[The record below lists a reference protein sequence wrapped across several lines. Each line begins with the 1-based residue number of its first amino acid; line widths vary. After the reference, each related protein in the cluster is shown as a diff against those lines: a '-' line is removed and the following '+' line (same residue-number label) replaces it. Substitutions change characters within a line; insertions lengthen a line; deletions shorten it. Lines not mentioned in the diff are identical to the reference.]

1 MNLFFYYFVIIKIIS
16 SLNHQGSSAIKNH
29 IFYQPEHYEKI
40 SIISLCAFIFSCS
53 KDLPENQS
61 TQNSTRLI
69 GKTFSTQSLS
79 LTFTSSDSVSFQ
91 TKNTLYLLK
100 GKSKYEMNND
110 TIVIKSPYGKRLKP
124 NETTDS
130 YILNFIGYLRNDR
143 IEATFFI
150 IGPEEKRTVL
160 RT

>member
-1 MNLFFYYFVIIKIIS
+1 
-16 SLNHQGSSAIKNH
+16 
-29 IFYQPEHYEKI
+29 
-40 SIISLCAFIFSCS
+40 
-53 KDLPENQS
+53 
-61 TQNSTRLI
+61 
-69 GKTFSTQSLS
+69 
-79 LTFTSSDSVSFQ
+79 
-91 TKNTLYLLK
+91 
-100 GKSKYEMNND
+100 MNND

>member
-1 MNLFFYYFVIIKIIS
+1 MKK
-16 SLNHQGSSAIKNH
+16 SLL
-29 IFYQPEHYEKI
+29 
-40 SIISLCAFIFSCS
+40 IISLCAFIFSCS

-61 TQNSTRLI
+61 TQNSTKLI

-150 IGPEEKRTVL
+150 IGPEEKEQYLGHDVTL
-160 RT
+160 FME

>member
-1 MNLFFYYFVIIKIIS
+1 MKK
-16 SLNHQGSSAIKNH
+16 SLL
-29 IFYQPEHYEKI
+29 
-40 SIISLCAFIFSCS
+40 IISLCAFIFSCS
-53 KDLPENQS
+53 KDLPESQS

-100 GKSKYEMNND
+100 GESKYEMNND

-130 YILNFIGYLRNDR
+130 YILNFIGYLRNDK

-150 IGPEEKRTVL
+150 IGPEEKEQYLGHDVTL
-160 RT
+160 FME